1 VRLQA
6 RFRHRNGD
14 TQHQMRIARSIEVL
28 LATLAIFALGACERP
43 RPGELVYL
51 DGRAVEPVGDSLL
64 AFTSKSEQS
73 LILLTIG
80 SKTPTMLGSSYLT
93 SPVHVQQLNGDWY
106 ISDTDQGNP
115 VIVVLSPDGSL
126 KRRLDISK
134 HTSLLH
140 QFAILPDGRV
150 VLQGKDSRLVVL
162 AGDTVSTFAL
172 TDVGSRPSLIVAAG
186 GGVLHAVP
194 DHHITLYNGFGNIRW
209 RIEWPWRESAFVTDV
224 SVDRL
229 GRIHLIVSGEEPD
242 TFIVFTIQQD
252 TGEVVRWSVPG
263 PYATFVVG
271 VFGEVRPDS
280 TDNWVRR
287 GN

>member
-1 VRLQA
+1 MNISGSFDRVITTLC
-6 RFRHRNGD
+6 
-14 TQHQMRIARSIEVL
+14 L
-28 LATLAIFALGACERP
+28 LALVACERP
-43 RPGELVYL
+43 RPVELVYL

-64 AFTSKSEQS
+64 TFTSESEQS
-73 LILLTIG
+73 LISLTVG
-80 SKTPTMLGSSYLT
+80 SLDPTVLGSSHLT
-93 SPVHVQQLNGDWY
+93 SPVHVQHVNGDWY
-106 ISDTDQGNP
+106 VSDAEQGKP
-115 VIVVLSPDGSL
+115 VIVILGPNGSL
-126 KRRLDISK
+126 KRRLDIGD

-140 QFAILPDGRV
+140 QFAILPDGRAV
-150 VLQGKDSRLVVL
+150 VQAKNSRLVVL
-162 AGDTVSTFAL
+162 DEDTATTFAL
-172 TDVGSRPSLIVAAG
+172 TDVGSRPSLIAAAG

-194 DHHITLYNGFGNIRW
+194 DHHITLYNGLGNIRW
-209 RIEWPWRESAFVTDV
+209 RIEWPWRESAYVTDV

-242 TFIVFTIQQD
+242 TFIVFTIQPE

-287 GN
+287 RN

>member
-1 VRLQA
+1 MRLQA

-14 TQHQMRIARSIEVL
+14 TRRQMRIARSMEML
-28 LATLAIFALGACERP
+28 LAPLAILALGACEPP
-43 RPGELVYL
+43 RPVELVYL

-64 AFTSKSEQS
+64 SFTSKSEQS
-73 LILLTIG
+73 LILLAIG
-80 SKTPTMLGSSYLT
+80 SKEPTIFGSSHLT

-115 VIVVLSPDGSL
+115 VIVVLGPDGSP
-126 KRRLDISK
+126 KRRLDVSN

-140 QFAILPDGRV
+140 QFAILPDGRI
-150 VLQGKDSRLVVL
+150 VLQAKDSRLVAL
-162 AGDTVSTFAL
+162 DDDTVTTFAL
-172 TDVGSRPSLIVAAG
+172 TEVGSRPSLITAAG

-229 GRIHLIVSGEEPD
+229 GRIHLLVSGEEPD

-252 TGEVVRWSVPG
+252 TGEVIRWSVPG
-263 PYATFVVG
+263 PYATFVVS